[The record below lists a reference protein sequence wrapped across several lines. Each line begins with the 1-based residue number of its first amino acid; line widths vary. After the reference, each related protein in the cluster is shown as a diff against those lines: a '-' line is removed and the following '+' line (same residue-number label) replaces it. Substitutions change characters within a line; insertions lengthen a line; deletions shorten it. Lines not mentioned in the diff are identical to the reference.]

1 METSSL
7 YGLGAMLGHQV
18 ASICVLL
25 ANRITGE
32 YTRSAQEDEEKL
44 ISYVLNKMTS

>member
-7 YGLGAMLGHQV
+7 YGFGQMLGHQV

-25 ANRITGE
+25 ANRATGE
-32 YTRSAQEDEEKL
+32 YTKTIQKDEEEL
-44 ISYVLNKMTS
+44 VAYVLERLTE